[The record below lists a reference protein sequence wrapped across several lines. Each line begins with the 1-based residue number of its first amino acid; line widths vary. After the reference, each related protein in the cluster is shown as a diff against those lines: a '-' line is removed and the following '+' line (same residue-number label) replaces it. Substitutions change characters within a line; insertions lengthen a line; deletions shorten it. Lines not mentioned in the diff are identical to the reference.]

1 MNTAKSNDR
10 PILSNE
16 ETQVDQSDGTRQL
29 AEQLSRFE
37 HTLLPDW
44 QPLSKEQLSRQRQ
57 EMAQREK
64 ELVQGQRGLVRSQ
77 ERLFQE
83 QYRIVERQ
91 RDAVRAQRQRGQ
103 SLQQIAEGEQLLRQ
117 EQQLMGE
124 MQLSLFQAQ
133 QLLFDIEQGSEPA
146 PGVQEMPSLV
156 PQSGTG
162 KAAPSS
168 DNWTGPLGPRNLLL
182 QLQST
187 QRGRS
192 SLSENQR
199 QESALSHIKPPS
211 RLGSSTS
218 INTAASTEA
227 EPRPAYGTCSIVN
240 SPYPL

>member
-1 MNTAKSNDR
+1 M
-10 PILSNE
+10 SNE
-16 ETQVDQSDGTRQL
+16 ETQANQSEESRQL

-44 QPLSKEQLSRQRQ
+44 QPLPKEQFSRQRQ
-57 EMAQREK
+57 EMVQQEK
-64 ELVQGQRGLVRSQ
+64 ELVEKQRGLVKSQ

-83 QYRIVERQ
+83 QYRIVQRQ
-91 RDAVRAQRQRGQ
+91 REAVSAQRQRGQ
-103 SLQQIAEGEQLLRQ
+103 SLQQIAEVERLLRQ

-124 MQLSLFQAQ
+124 MQQSLFQAQ
-133 QLLFDIEQGSEPA
+133 QLLFDLEQGSEPA

-168 DNWTGPLGPRNLLL
+168 DNWNGPLGPLNLLL

-192 SLSENQR
+192 SLSGNQ
-199 QESALSHIKPPS
+199 QQGLALSRIPPPS

-218 INTAASTEA
+218 INTAASTED

-240 SPYPL
+240 SPYSL